1 MLRSDKVNHMRKYK
15 ITTLYCFSPPVM
27 IATFIIEMTLFV
39 VTFIR
44 YKLSTI
50 TRLSL
55 AMLFF
60 LALFQLS
67 EYFVCGGIG
76 VDAATWSRIGYI
88 AITTLPPL
96 GIHLV
101 STIAR
106 VKPRW
111 HIAMS
116 YLAGMAWIV
125 LFGFSEAAFT
135 GHQCAG
141 NYIIFQLRSGIG
153 GWYFLYYYAL
163 LFAGIGVATWVAMA
177 RSTKR
182 TTRQA
187 LHGMVI
193 GYLVFLVPTTVV
205 NTLNPSTM
213 QGIPSIMC
221 GFAILYALIL
231 TGYVL
236 PRTACLKK

>member
-1 MLRSDKVNHMRKYK
+1 MSKHKA
-15 ITTLYCFSPPVM
+15 TTFYCFSPPVM
-27 IATFIIEMTLFV
+27 IATCIIETLLFV
-39 VTFIR
+39 VTLVR
-44 YKLSTI
+44 YKLSAV

-76 VDAATWSRIGYI
+76 INAAAWSRVGYV

-96 GIHLV
+96 GLHLV
-101 STIAR
+101 SNIAR
-106 VKPRW
+106 VKQRW
-111 HIAMS
+111 HIVVGYLLGAM
-116 YLAGMAWIV
+116 WIV

-163 LFAGIGVATWVAMA
+163 LFIGIGLATWIAA
-177 RSTKR
+177 RRSTKR
-182 TTRQA
+182 VVRQA

-205 NTLNPSTM
+205 NTINPSTM
-213 QGIPSIMC
+213 DGIPSIMC
-221 GFAILYALIL
+221 GFAVLFALIL
-231 TGYVL
+231 VGYVL
-236 PRTACLKK
+236 PRTARLKTR

>member
-1 MLRSDKVNHMRKYK
+1 MHKRK
-15 ITTLYCFSPPVM
+15 TTTFYCFSPPVM
-27 IATFIIEMTLFV
+27 IATCIIEALLFI
-39 VTFIR
+39 VTFVR
-44 YKLSTI
+44 YKMSTVV
-50 TRLSL
+50 RLSM

-67 EYFVCGGIG
+67 EYFVCGGLG
-76 VDAATWSRIGYI
+76 VDAIVWSRVGYV

-101 STIAR
+101 SSIAHI
-106 VKPRW
+106 KQRW
-111 HIAMS
+111 HVVAS
-116 YLAGMAWIV
+116 YAIGLSWII

-141 NYIIFQLRSGIG
+141 NYIIFQLRSGVG

-163 LFAGIGVATWVAMA
+163 LFIGMGIATWVAA
-177 RSTKR
+177 SRSTKR
-182 TTRQA
+182 DMRQA

-193 GYLVFLVPTTVV
+193 GYLVFLLPTTIV

-221 GFAILYALIL
+221 GFAVLYALIL

-236 PRTACLKK
+236 PRAAHLKK

>member
-1 MLRSDKVNHMRKYK
+1 MPKHK
-15 ITTLYCFSPPVM
+15 TTTFYCFSPPVM
-27 IATFIIEMTLFV
+27 IATFLIEALLFIA
-39 VTFIR
+39 TFVR
-44 YKLSTI
+44 YKMSAI
-50 TRLSL
+50 VRLGM

-67 EYFVCGGIG
+67 EYFVCGGLG
-76 VDAATWSRIGYI
+76 VDAMVWSRIGYV

-96 GIHLV
+96 GIHLI
-101 STIAR
+101 SDIAR
-106 VKPRW
+106 IKQRW
-111 HIAMS
+111 HIV
-116 YLAGMAWIV
+116 AGYALGLSWII

-141 NYIIFQLRSGIG
+141 NYVIFQLRSGVG
-153 GWYFLYYYAL
+153 GWYFLYYYTL
-163 LFAGIGVATWVAMA
+163 LFVGIGIATWVAA
-177 RSTKR
+177 LRSTKR
-182 TTRQA
+182 TVRQA

-193 GYLVFLVPTTVV
+193 GYLVFLLPTTIV

-213 QGIPSIMC
+213 DGIPSIMC

-236 PRTACLKK
+236 PRTARLKKR